1 MMIFGIVFKKGR
13 KKKFQILPPLHF
25 AKKKKKRILMIIFLF
40 LPIYLDFFLDLKN
53 WYISSFFHH
62 EQSYFLYL
70 SFEERKKIIIIFMI
84 NHRIVIYVTTLLILP
99 SFLFVLFFFKNEKYT
114 ELLWYRISL
123 CKVVFVFIHF
133 LLLPFI
139 HRIWSKPYC

>member
-25 AKKKKKRILMIIFLF
+25 AKKKEKNFDDYFSFPPNLSR
-40 LPIYLDFFLDLKN
+40 FFLDLKN